1 MYNEDRK
8 ELMDEG
14 YTEALN
20 LCKAIVE
27 ERLSD
32 WLLVIERYEGEIV
45 IDKAIMSGDIF
56 IQQIFKSIKKDMEE
70 L

>member
-14 YTEALN
+14 YTEALD

-27 ERLSD
+27 KRLGD

-45 IDKAIMSGDIF
+45 GNILL
-56 IQQIFKSIKKDMEE
+56 QQIFKSIKKDMEE

>member
-14 YTEALN
+14 YTEALD

-27 ERLSD
+27 KRLSD

-45 IDKAIMSGDIF
+45 IDKAIMSGDIL

>member
-45 IDKAIMSGDIF
+45 GDIL

>member
-14 YTEALN
+14 YTEALD

-45 IDKAIMSGDIF
+45 GNIL

>member
-14 YTEALN
+14 YTEALD

-45 IDKAIMSGDIF
+45 GDIL

>member
-14 YTEALN
+14 YTEALD

-45 IDKAIMSGDIF
+45 IDKAIMSGDIL

>member
-14 YTEALN
+14 YTEALD

-27 ERLSD
+27 ERLSH
-32 WLLVIERYEGEIV
+32 WLRVIERYEGEIV
-45 IDKAIMSGDIF
+45 IDKAIMSGDIL